1 MEIIEPIQE
10 VPEEEEEEEELEELP
25 VEESM
30 IENGLDNNDIKNNS
44 ELNSNI
50 VSIQDNNKQIEI
62 TWSDIEK
69 EDKELAN
76 ELKIMCVE
84 YGYDLD
90 HTKIPQ
96 NEETKQFTA

>member
-1 MEIIEPIQE
+1 MNS
-10 VPEEEEEEEELEELP
+10 P
-25 VEESM
+25 VTTTT
-30 IENGLDNNDIKNNS
+30 
-44 ELNSNI
+44 
-50 VSIQDNNKQIEI
+50 IQDNNNNNNNNNNKQIDI
-62 TWSDIEK
+62 TWADIEK